1 MYQPIIDRLQAK
13 VRTVYISSL
22 IRVKCI
28 SKTLKINMPL
38 FTDNMIVWKI
48 QSNYK
53 LLCIAKILTE
63 RISEFGKDARFQAYI
78 EKPIVFLY
86 PENNRSGGRNQFTI
100 ASENTLRR
108 KC

>member
-13 VRTVYISSL
+13 VGTVYISSL
-22 IRVKCI
+22 IRVKYI

-63 RISEFGKDARFQAYI
+63 
-78 EKPIVFLY
+78 
-86 PENNRSGGRNQFTI
+86 
-100 ASENTLRR
+100 
-108 KC
+108 

>member
-13 VRTVYISSL
+13 VGTVYISSL
-22 IRVKCI
+22 IRVKYI

-63 RISEFGKDARFQAYI
+63 WISEFSKDARFKAYI
-78 EKPIVFLY
+78 EKPIVFLC
-86 PENNRSGGRNQFTI
+86 PV
-100 ASENTLRR
+100 R
-108 KC
+108 K